1 MKQDIDL
8 WVLVR
13 HRDVSVRPSAGRKR
27 PTTDPAWR
35 AGCLAYMRT
44 TLLCQPDILGRTEVI
59 WPRVCRAPAE
69 AEEADAFW
77 STLRMVR
84 THFNHALAR
93 TLNRLCVLLPEAGVD
108 QMEIPIGA
116 DGGID
121 WPEALFPIG
130 AALLTQVA
138 ARLQDTPDAAPA
150 DEAVHDVLTELAR
163 LLSDR
168 LSDQSPF
175 FDAIAR
181 SVRVPSDT
189 MLRSALAEGELLL
202 LPVRRIR
209 EA

>member
-13 HRDVSVRPSAGRKR
+13 HRDVPVRSSGGSNR

-35 AGCLAYMRT
+35 AGCLAYLRT
-44 TLLCQPDILGRTEVI
+44 TLLCQSGTLARTQVI

-69 AEEADAFW
+69 AEEAETFW
-77 STLRMVR
+77 ATVRMVR
-84 THFNHALAR
+84 AHFNHALAR
-93 TLNRLCVLLPEAGVD
+93 TLNRLCILLPEAGVD
-108 QMEIPIGA
+108 QMEIPIET

-138 ARLQDTPDAAPA
+138 ARLQDTHDAAPA

-168 LSDQSPF
+168 LNDHSPF

-181 SVRVPSDT
+181 SVRVPNDT

-209 EA
+209 DA

>member
-1 MKQDIDL
+1 MKPEIDL

-13 HRDVSVRPSAGRKR
+13 QRDVPVRSSAGSKR
-27 PTTDPAWR
+27 PTTDPEWR
-35 AGCLAYMRT
+35 AGCLAYLRT
-44 TLLCQPDILGRTEVI
+44 TLLCQPGTLARTEVI
-59 WPRVCRAPAE
+59 WPRVCRAAAQ
-69 AEEADAFW
+69 AEEAEAFW
-77 STLRMVR
+77 STLRVVR
-84 THFNHALAR
+84 AHFNHALAS

-108 QMEIPIGA
+108 QMEIPIGT

-138 ARLQDTPDAAPA
+138 ARLQDTPDAASA
-150 DEAVHDVLTELAR
+150 GDAAHLLLTELAR

-168 LSDQSPF
+168 LTDRSPF

-189 MLRSALAEGELLL
+189 ALRSALAEGELLL

-209 EA
+209 DT